1 MMNLKK
7 TLSFVLALC
16 AISMAFIA
24 LGCQKSSEDVIRES
38 IVARFEPYRLMDENI
53 VSRLA
58 KTAEDE
64 GLPDMGISGTDFAY
78 AVLDG
83 FSYSIGKIDVS
94 DKKATA
100 QVSISSKSITDLSAQ
115 LEAIESKFD
124 KLGIQGASQKYKTE
138 QIREMVMQAIKD
150 TAISEEPITLHFYL
164 DGTEWTSNNATEEL
178 DNLDSIVFSG

>member
-1 MMNLKK
+1 MNLKK

-16 AISMAFIA
+16 AICMAFFA
-24 LGCQKSSEDVIRES
+24 LGCQKTSEDVIRES
-38 IVARFEPYRLMDENI
+38 IVERFEPYRIMDENI

-83 FSYSIGKIDVS
+83 FNYSIGKIDVS
-94 DKKATA
+94 NKTATA
-100 QVSISSKSITDLSAQ
+100 QVSITSKSIDNLSEQ
-115 LEAIESKFD
+115 LEAIESEFD
-124 KLGIQGASQKYKTE
+124 KLKVQGASQQYKTE
-138 QIREMVMQAIKD
+138 RIREMVMQAIND
-150 TAISEEPITLHFYL
+150 TEATEEPITLHFYL

-178 DNLDSIVFSG
+178 NKLDSIVFSG